1 MLINQQIFNKW
12 GACVRC
18 PSLRSANASAP
29 INNVYFNLQFRSVK
43 KATINQGKLFYS
55 NQASDRSGLNL
66 NITKITAKRD
76 N

>member
-12 GACVRC
+12 GAYC
-18 PSLRSANASAP
+18 ANASAP
-29 INNVYFNLQFRSVK
+29 INNVYFNLQVRSVK

-66 NITKITAKRD
+66 NITKIIAKRD